1 LCSTESST
9 WFSFPISVPLRKTRD
24 EICHLQEGGLYN
36 ESLFV
41 LSYVV
46 EVQVGGQAADVTDK
60 TQFVISPILFKPL
73 ELSEI

>member
-1 LCSTESST
+1 MKFT
-9 WFSFPISVPLRKTRD
+9 IYKR
-24 EICHLQEGGLYN
+24 GLYN

-46 EVQVGGQAADVTDK
+46 EVQVGGQAATVTD
-60 TQFVISPILFKPL
+60 VISSILFKPL

>member
-1 LCSTESST
+1 MK
-9 WFSFPISVPLRKTRD
+9 FGIYKR
-24 EICHLQEGGLYN
+24 GLYN

-46 EVQVGGQAADVTDK
+46 EVQGGGQAADVTAK

-73 ELSEI
+73 ELSEIWIP